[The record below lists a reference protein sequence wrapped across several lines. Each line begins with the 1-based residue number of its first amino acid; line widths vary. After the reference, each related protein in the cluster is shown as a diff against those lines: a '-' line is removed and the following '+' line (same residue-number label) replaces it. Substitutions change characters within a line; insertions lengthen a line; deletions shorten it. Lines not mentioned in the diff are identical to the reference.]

1 MTRSDN
7 AAPEIVHSVCPHDCP
22 STCALDVERLDA
34 RTIGRVRGAPDNN
47 YTAGV
52 VCAKVARYA
61 ERVHHVDRLAHPL
74 RRTGPKGSGAF
85 TRISW
90 DEALDEVA
98 QAISGAVEK
107 YDSETVWPYFYAGT
121 MGLLQRDGI
130 ERLRH
135 VCKFSRQRSTI
146 CTTLADAGWLAG
158 VGQIMG
164 PDPREIAETDLI
176 VCWGG
181 NPAATQVNLMS
192 HITTARKSRGA
203 KLVVIDPYRGATA
216 AVADRHLCLRPGT
229 DGALA
234 CAMMHVLFAEGWA
247 DRDYMARY
255 TDCPDDLETHLQSR
269 SPAWAAAI
277 TGLEESEI
285 TDFARQY
292 GAAERSYIRLG
303 YGFSRSRNGAAQFHA
318 VTCLPSVTGAW
329 LQVGGGAFYANR
341 VIYGW
346 DKTLIEGLDALDP
359 AIRRLDMSRIGPI
372 LTGDPHDLGDGPPVT
387 AMLIQN
393 TNPMAVAPESVKV
406 RDGFLRDDLFVCV
419 HEQFMTDTAR
429 MADIVLPATSFLEH
443 DDIYQAGGHGHVQI
457 GPQVIEPYAEARS
470 NHAVICALAARLG
483 AEHRGFTMSAWEII
497 DETLRASNKPGAD
510 ELRERRWVDCQPDF
524 DHSHFI
530 DGFPTKD
537 GRFHFAP
544 DWAAIGRDHEK
555 MPKLP
560 DHMAAIEAADDEH
573 PYRLVTAPSRNFLN
587 STFTETPTSIA
598 RERRPTVMIHPD
610 DMASLGLDD
619 GDRVRVGNRRGDIVV
634 HTSRFADMQRG
645 VVIIESVWPNGAYE
659 EGMGVNALIGADA
672 APPLGGAGFHD
683 AAVWRR
689 AVRASPP

>member
-1 MTRSDN
+1 MTLDSP
-7 AAPEIVHSVCPHDCP
+7 APDIVHSVCPHDCP
-22 STCALDVERLDA
+22 STCALDIERLDA
-34 RTIGRVRGAPDNN
+34 RTIGRVRGAKDNS
-47 YTAGV
+47 YTVGV

-61 ERVHHVDRLAHPL
+61 ERVHHADRLRHPL
-74 RRTGPKGSGAF
+74 RRTGRKGSGDF

-90 DEALDEVA
+90 DAALDAVA
-98 QAISGAVEK
+98 EAFSGAVEE
-107 YDSETVWPYFYAGT
+107 YGAETVWPYFYAGT

-192 HITTARKSRGA
+192 HIAAARKIRGA

-216 AVADRHLCLRPGT
+216 AVADTHLALRPGT

-234 CAMMHVLFAEGWA
+234 CAMMHVLFAEGYA
-247 DRDYMARY
+247 DADYMARY
-255 TDCPDDLETHLQSR
+255 TDCPDALEAHLR
-269 SPAWAAAI
+269 NRNPAWAAAI
-277 TGLEESEI
+277 TGLEEAEI

-303 YGFSRSRNGAAQFHA
+303 FGFSRSRNGAAQFHA

-329 LQVGGGAFYANR
+329 QRRGGGAFYANR
-341 VIYGW
+341 EIYGW
-346 DKTLIEGLDALDP
+346 DKTPIEGLDALDP
-359 AIRRLDMSRIGPI
+359 TIRRLDQSRIGPV
-372 LTGDPHDLGDGPPVT
+372 LTGDPSDLGDGPPVT

-393 TNPMAVAPESVKV
+393 TNPMVVAPETIKV
-406 RDGFLRDDLFVCV
+406 RDGFLREDLFVCV

-429 MADIVLPATSFLEH
+429 MADIVLPATTFLEH

-457 GPQVIEPYAEARS
+457 GPRVIEPYAEARS

-497 DETLRASNKPGAD
+497 DETLLASGKPGAD
-510 ELRERRWVDCQPDF
+510 ALRERRWVDCQPDF
-524 DHSHFI
+524 DRSHFI
-530 DGFPTKD
+530 GGFPTKD

-544 DWAAIGRDHEK
+544 DWAAIGRDHEV

-560 DHMAAIEAADDEH
+560 DHMAVIEAADDEH
-573 PYRLVTAPSRNFLN
+573 PYRLVTAPSRNYLN
-587 STFTETPTSIA
+587 STFTETPGSRA
-598 RERRPTVMIHPD
+598 REGRPTAMIHPE
-610 DMASLGLDD
+610 DMAALGLDD
-619 GDRVRVGNRRGDIVV
+619 GDKVRVGNRRGDIVV
-634 HTSRFADMQRG
+634 HASPLKHMQRG

-659 EGMGVNALIGADA
+659 EGLGVNALIGADA
-672 APPLGGAGFHD
+672 APPLGGAVFHD
-683 AAVWRR
+683 AAVWLR
-689 AVRASPP
+689 AV

>member
-1 MTRSDN
+1 M
-7 AAPEIVHSVCPHDCP
+7 
-22 STCALDVERLDA
+22 ERLDA

-524 DHSHFI
+524 DDSHFI
-530 DGFPTKD
+530 NGFPTKD

-587 STFTETPTSIA
+587 STFTETPTSKA
-598 RERRPTVMIHPD
+598 REIRPTAMIHPD

-659 EGMGVNALIGADA
+659 EGLGVNALIGADA
-672 APPLGGAGFHD
+672 APPLGGAVFHD
-683 AAVWRR
+683 AAVWLR
-689 AVRASPP
+689 AV

>member
-1 MTRSDN
+1 M
-7 AAPEIVHSVCPHDCP
+7 
-22 STCALDVERLDA
+22 ERLDA

-659 EGMGVNALIGADA
+659 EGLGVNALIGADA
-672 APPLGGAGFHD
+672 APPLGGAVFHD
-683 AAVWRR
+683 AAVWLR
-689 AVRASPP
+689 AV

>member
-1 MTRSDN
+1 MTLDSP
-7 AAPEIVHSVCPHDCP
+7 APDIVHSVCPHDCP
-22 STCALDVERLDA
+22 STCALDIERLDA
-34 RTIGRVRGAPDNN
+34 RTIGRVRGAKDNS
-47 YTAGV
+47 YTVGV

-61 ERVHHVDRLAHPL
+61 ERVHHADRLRHPL
-74 RRTGPKGSGAF
+74 RRTGRKGSGDF

-90 DEALDEVA
+90 DAALDAVA
-98 QAISGAVEK
+98 EAFSGAVEE
-107 YDSETVWPYFYAGT
+107 YGAETVWPYFYAGT

-192 HITTARKSRGA
+192 HIAAARKIRGA

-216 AVADRHLCLRPGT
+216 AVADTHLALRPGT

-234 CAMMHVLFAEGWA
+234 CAMMHVLFAEGYA
-247 DRDYMARY
+247 DADYMARY
-255 TDCPDDLETHLQSR
+255 TDCPDALEAHLR
-269 SPAWAAAI
+269 NRNPAWAAAI
-277 TGLEESEI
+277 TGLEEAEI

-303 YGFSRSRNGAAQFHA
+303 FGFSRSRNGAAQFHA

-329 LQVGGGAFYANR
+329 QRRGGGAFYANR
-341 VIYGW
+341 EIYGW

-359 AIRRLDMSRIGPI
+359 TIRRLDQSRIGPV
-372 LTGDPHDLGDGPPVT
+372 LTGDPSDLGDGPPVT

-393 TNPMAVAPESVKV
+393 TNPMVVAPETIKV
-406 RDGFLRDDLFVCV
+406 RDGFLREDLFVCV

-429 MADIVLPATSFLEH
+429 MADIVLPATTFLEH

-457 GPQVIEPYAEARS
+457 GPRVIEPYAEARS

-497 DETLRASNKPGAD
+497 DETLLASGKPGAD
-510 ELRERRWVDCQPDF
+510 ALRERRWVDCQPDF
-524 DHSHFI
+524 DRSHFI
-530 DGFPTKD
+530 GGFPTKD

-544 DWAAIGRDHEK
+544 DWAAIGRDHEV

-560 DHMAAIEAADDEH
+560 DHMAVIEAADDEH
-573 PYRLVTAPSRNFLN
+573 PYRLVTAPSRNYLN
-587 STFTETPTSIA
+587 STFTETPGSRA
-598 RERRPTVMIHPD
+598 REGRPTAMIHPD
-610 DMASLGLDD
+610 DMAALGLDD
-619 GDRVRVGNRRGDIVV
+619 GDKVRVGNRRGDIVV
-634 HTSRFADMQRG
+634 HASPLKHMQRG

-659 EGMGVNALIGADA
+659 EGLGVNALIGADA
-672 APPLGGAGFHD
+672 APPLGGAVFHD
-683 AAVWRR
+683 AAVWLR
-689 AVRASPP
+689 AV

>member
-1 MTRSDN
+1 MTIDT
-7 AAPEIVHSVCPHDCP
+7 ATPEIVYSVCPHDCP

-34 RTIGRVRGAPDNN
+34 RTIGRVRGARDNS
-47 YTAGV
+47 YTVGV
-52 VCAKVARYA
+52 VCAKVARYS
-61 ERVHHVDRLAHPL
+61 ERVHHPDRLAHPL
-74 RRTGPKGSGAF
+74 RRTGPKGSGDF
-85 TRISW
+85 TQISW
-90 DEALDEVA
+90 DEALDAVA
-98 QAISGAVEK
+98 EGISRAVET
-107 YDSETVWPYFYAGT
+107 YGPEAVWPYFYAGT

-146 CTTLADAGWLAG
+146 CTTLADAGWAAG
-158 VGQIMG
+158 VGRLLG

-176 VCWGG
+176 ICWGA
-181 NPAATQVNLMS
+181 NPAATQVNVMS
-192 HITTARKSRGA
+192 HIATARKTRGA

-216 AVADRHLCLRPGT
+216 AVSDLHLAPRPGT

-234 CAMMHVLFAEGWA
+234 CAMMHVLFAEGYA

-255 TDCPDDLETHLQSR
+255 TDCPDALEAHLESR
-269 SPAWAAAI
+269 SPSWAAAI
-277 TGLEESEI
+277 TGLETSEI
-285 TDFARQY
+285 IDFARLY

-329 LQVGGGAFYANR
+329 KRVGGGAFYSNR

-346 DKTLIEGLDALDP
+346 DKTLIEGLDALD
-359 AIRRLDMSRIGPI
+359 ASVRWLDMSRIGPV
-372 LTGDPHDLGDGPPVT
+372 LTGDPSDLGDGPPIT

-393 TNPMAVAPESVKV
+393 TNPMVVAPESIKV
-406 RDGFLRDDLFVCV
+406 RDGFMRDDLFVCV

-429 MADIVLPATSFLEH
+429 MADVVLPATTFLEH
-443 DDIYQAGGHGHVQI
+443 DDIYQSGGHGHAQI
-457 GPQVIEPYAEARS
+457 GPRVIEPYAEARS
-470 NHAVICALAARLG
+470 NHEVICALAARLG
-483 AEHRGFTMSAWEII
+483 AAHRGFTMTAWEII

-510 ELRERRWVDCQPDF
+510 EMRELRWVDCQPDF
-524 DHSHFI
+524 NTSHFI
-530 DGFPTKD
+530 DGFPTED

-544 DWAAIGRDHEK
+544 DWAAVGKDHAV

-587 STFTETPTSIA
+587 STFTEAPTSLA
-598 RERRPTVMIHPD
+598 REKRPTAMIHPD
-610 DMASLGLDD
+610 DMAVLGLDD

-634 HTSRFADMQRG
+634 HASCFADMQSG
-645 VVIIESVWPNGAYE
+645 VVVIESIWPNSAYE
-659 EGMGVNALIGADA
+659 EGLGVNALIGADA
-672 APPLGGAGFHD
+672 APPLGGAVFHD
-683 AAVWRR
+683 SAVWLR
-689 AVRASPP
+689 SP